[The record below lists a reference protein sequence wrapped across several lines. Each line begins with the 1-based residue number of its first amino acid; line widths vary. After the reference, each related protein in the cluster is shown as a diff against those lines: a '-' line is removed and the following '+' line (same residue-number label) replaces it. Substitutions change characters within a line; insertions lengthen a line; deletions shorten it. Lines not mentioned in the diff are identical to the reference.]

1 MSPVRYDYERGHG
14 DGSGSSRVRAVI
26 IFIIAL
32 GLIGCGIYFFI
43 LPHRPDSPAPVP
55 SSPSSGVDPK
65 TDSPVKGPENR
76 AAASGKTAGGNASSP
91 APDVPENRADSTDK
105 ADKTAEVDP
114 PPSAEQSGEAKNT
127 ETGGDDAPAN
137 PTDLSGNGGK
147 TAAPS
152 DETPTEE
159 PQKGKPW
166 IGDPPDEKPAAPDG
180 TAAPPRPVDPAES
193 AVTVTVHAGDSLSR
207 IAQRHHTTV
216 EALRHY
222 NKLKKD
228 VIRIGQKL
236 RVIPGPWR
244 ITVNK
249 GQRVLTLERL
259 GDGNWSEFAKFP
271 VGLGRLNSTPDAQ
284 FVISTRLRHPDW
296 YMPDGRIYRYGDPEN
311 QLGDYFLKLA
321 MTGTPDKPLLGY
333 GIHGTPDENSV
344 GKNWSNGCV
353 RMRNCDVEILYYL
366 VPSGTPVKIV
376 PGADEPRKTEI

>member
-1 MSPVRYDYERGHG
+1 MCPVRYDYERGHG
-14 DGSGSSRVRAVI
+14 DGSGRSRVRAVI
-26 IFIIAL
+26 IFLIAL
-32 GLIGCGIYFFI
+32 GVIGCGIYFFI
-43 LPHRPDSPAPVP
+43 LPHHTPISPPEA
-55 SSPSSGVDPK
+55 PSSGK
-65 TDSPVKGPENR
+65 DSPTAPAAKDAAN
-76 AAASGKTAGGNASSP
+76 AAAVSGRTAGEADPSP
-91 APDVPENRADSTDK
+91 APDAPANNTAAAPDADPPQTGTDNAADGGDTVPENL
-105 ADKTAEVDP
+105 
-114 PPSAEQSGEAKNT
+114 
-127 ETGGDDAPAN
+127 
-137 PTDLSGNGGK
+137 TDLSGRDGGK
-147 TAAPS
+147 TAAAA
-152 DETPTEE
+152 DDTPTAE

-166 IGDPPDEKPAAPDG
+166 IGDPPGEQPSSTAQ
-180 TAAPPRPVDPAES
+180 TAAASQPPVNPAES
-193 AVTVTVHAGDSLSR
+193 AVTVAVRAGDSLSR

-244 ITVNK
+244 ITVDK
-249 GQRVLTLERL
+249 GRRVLTLERL
-259 GDGNWSEFAKFP
+259 GDGKWSEFAKFP

-353 RMRNCDVEILYYL
+353 RMKNRDIEILYYL
-366 VPSGTPVKIV
+366 VPSGTPVQIV
-376 PGADEPRKTEI
+376 SGADEPRKTEI